1 MASAKAGSA
10 APDLVPVRPKVT
22 ATSCEAYPLT
32 LQSTRAIAHTQARW
46 AAVSMPTMWPY
57 DCYDSRR
64 QAVSAER
71 SITQSWIQTSPGVCG
86 GEPCVRNTRH
96 TVSGLVEWKQQG
108 LTDARI
114 LEHHPDLTPA
124 DLDATW
130 AYYATHREEI
140 DRAIKEATDA

>member
-1 MASAKAGSA
+1 M
-10 APDLVPVRPKVT
+10 
-22 ATSCEAYPLT
+22 
-32 LQSTRAIAHTQARW
+32 ST
-46 AAVSMPTMWPY
+46 
-57 DCYDSRR
+57 
-64 QAVSAER
+64 ER
-71 SITQSWIQTSPGVCG
+71 SITPSWIQTSPGVCG

-124 DLDATW
+124 DLDVAW

-140 DRAIKEATDA
+140 DQAIREAADA